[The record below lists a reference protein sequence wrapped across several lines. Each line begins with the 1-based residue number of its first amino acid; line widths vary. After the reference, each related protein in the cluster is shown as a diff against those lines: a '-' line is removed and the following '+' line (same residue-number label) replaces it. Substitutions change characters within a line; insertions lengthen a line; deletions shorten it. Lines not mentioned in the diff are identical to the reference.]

1 MTYKIREN
9 CIFEH
14 VDVYESEGE
23 LHAYLNK
30 ISGPFGL
37 MIMEFNALED
47 EITICLTETYELLD
61 TSIDIKVLGKMY
73 KGKLDKLV
81 KQYKAL
87 IGSNHELGEALTTLE
102 KLLDDSGNS
111 RNQFTHASWL
121 YASPSKGVACSKDKT
136 TYRKFELSDIQ
147 NTHNT
152 ITKARAHLIHFH
164 HRVQRA
170 NKQFKSDS

>member
-14 VDVYESEGE
+14 VDVYESEDE

-61 TSIDIKVLGKMY
+61 KSIDIKVLSKM
-73 KGKLDKLV
+73 
-81 KQYKAL
+81 
-87 IGSNHELGEALTTLE
+87 
-102 KLLDDSGNS
+102 
-111 RNQFTHASWL
+111 
-121 YASPSKGVACSKDKT
+121 
-136 TYRKFELSDIQ
+136 
-147 NTHNT
+147 
-152 ITKARAHLIHFH
+152 
-164 HRVQRA
+164 
-170 NKQFKSDS
+170 

>member
-14 VDVYESEGE
+14 VDVYESEDE

-61 TSIDIKVLGKMY
+61 KSIDIKVLGKMY
-73 KGKLDKLV
+73 KGKLDKLL

-87 IGSNHELGEALTTLE
+87 IGSNLELGEAFTSLE